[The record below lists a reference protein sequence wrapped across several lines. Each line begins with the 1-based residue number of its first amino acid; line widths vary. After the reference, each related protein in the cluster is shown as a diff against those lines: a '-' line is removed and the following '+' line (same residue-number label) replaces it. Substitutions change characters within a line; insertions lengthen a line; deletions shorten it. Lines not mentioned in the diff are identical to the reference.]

1 MILEDHV
8 IKGSCELM
16 SPPSL
21 VWQSWI
27 GENPNIAANTIILWM
42 RDPTFVGYP
51 RLYMYVE
58 KQRREGKLEE
68 EKEKA
73 SDDVS
78 IILLKLLTELTILTS
93 LLAISIVKVEETLKI
108 SYHPVKFGGNK
119 QFGNGDTMVLICHL
133 ILQDH
138 GTKGSSNS
146 VSRNLSK

>member
-1 MILEDHV
+1 
-8 IKGSCELM
+8 
-16 SPPSL
+16 
-21 VWQSWI
+21 
-27 GENPNIAANTIILWM
+27 M

-73 SDDVS
+73 SDDAS
-78 IILLKLLTELTILTS
+78 IILLNLLTELTILTS
-93 LLAISIVKVEETLKI
+93 LLTISIVKVEETLKI
-108 SYHPVKFGGNK
+108 SYHPVKFGCNK